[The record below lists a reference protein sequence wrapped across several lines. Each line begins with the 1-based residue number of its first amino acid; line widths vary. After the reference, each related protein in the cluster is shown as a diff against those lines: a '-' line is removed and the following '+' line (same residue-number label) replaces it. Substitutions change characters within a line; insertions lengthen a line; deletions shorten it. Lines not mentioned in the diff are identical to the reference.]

1 MDLTHLDSQ
10 GKAHMVDVSDKPIT
24 ARCARARGSIYLQKS
39 TLDAI
44 ADGQIP
50 KGDVFATARI
60 AGIMAAKRCDELI
73 PLCHGLSL
81 DSVTVDL
88 IPRTDPPRVEILS
101 RVTCTARTGAEMEA
115 LVAVSVAALTI
126 YDMVKAIDKTAIIG
140 DIQLVEKSGGKSG
153 HFTREDNTCK
163 EE

>member
-1 MDLTHLDSQ
+1 
-10 GKAHMVDVSDKPIT
+10 MVDVSGKPVT
-24 ARCARARGSIYLQKS
+24 ARRARARGTIYLQQA

-44 ADGQIP
+44 ADDRLP
-50 KGDVFATARI
+50 KGDVFAAARI

-73 PLCHGLSL
+73 PLCHRLAL
-81 DSVTVDL
+81 DSVAIDL
-88 IPRTDPPRVEILS
+88 QPRSDPPRVEVCS
-101 RVTCTARTGAEMEA
+101 EVTCTAKTGAEMEA

-126 YDMVKAIDKTAIIG
+126 YDMVKAIDKAAVIG

-153 HFTREDNTCK
+153 HFTREENTCK

>member
-1 MDLTHLDSQ
+1 
-10 GKAHMVDVSDKPIT
+10 MVDVSGKPVT
-24 ARCARARGSIYLQKS
+24 ARRARARGTIYLQQA

-44 ADGQIP
+44 TDGRSP
-50 KGDVFATARI
+50 KGDVFAAARI

-73 PLCHGLSL
+73 PLCHSLAL
-81 DSVTVDL
+81 DSAAIDL
-88 IPRTDPPRVEILS
+88 QPRSDPPRVEVCS
-101 RVTCTARTGAEMEA
+101 ETTCTAKTGAEMEA

-126 YDMVKAIDKTAIIG
+126 YDMVKAMDKAAVIG

-153 HFTREDNTCK
+153 HFTREENTCK

>member
-1 MDLTHLDSQ
+1 
-10 GKAHMVDVSDKPIT
+10 MVDVSGKPVT
-24 ARCARARGSIYLQKS
+24 VRSARARGTIYLQQA

-44 ADGQIP
+44 TDPCPGTDFLGDRG
-50 KGDVFATARI
+50 KGDVFAAARI

-73 PLCHGLSL
+73 PLCHSL
-81 DSVTVDL
+81 ALEHVVIDL
-88 IPRTDPPRVEILS
+88 QPRCDPPRVEICS
-101 RVTCTARTGAEMEA
+101 EVTCTAKTGAEMEA

-126 YDMVKAIDKTAIIG
+126 YDMVKAVDKAAVIS

-153 HFTREDNTCK
+153 HFSREENVCK